1 MFPHA
6 PVIERIDLL
15 KRLSTL
21 ERLNIG
27 LDALLREHGFAFYFF
42 AVDQSLSLVHPA
54 LTSLH
59 NLPEDW
65 FRRYLAEQQMHSDPT
80 VRYTRE
86 HALPLLWR
94 DAHELITDHHAAQVL
109 AGYREA
115 GLGAACT
122 LPLKAPGGAHCWL
135 TLGCDSDDD
144 ASHAR
149 LHDFLPFALLLACTV
164 LDCCLRLTRPAAHPE
179 TVDLNARERDC
190 LAWASEGMT
199 NAEIGTVLGIS
210 DRTAIYHIAS
220 ACRKLGARNR
230 QHAVTR
236 AMLAGQL
243 GARAPATR
251 TRHSKKREP
260 ARSVAASLLRSGD
273 SAAQSSP

>member
-6 PVIERIDLL
+6 PVIERIELL
-15 KRLSTL
+15 NRLSTL

-27 LDALLREHGFAFYFF
+27 LDALLREYGFAFYFF
-42 AVDQSLSLVHPA
+42 GLDQSLSLVRPE

-59 NLPEDW
+59 NLPAEW
-65 FRRYLAEQQMHSDPT
+65 FQRYLAEHQMHSDPT
-80 VRYTRE
+80 VRYARE

-94 DAHELITDHHAAQVL
+94 DADDL
-109 AGYREA
+109 ASDPPATQILQGYRDA

-122 LPLKAPGGAHCWL
+122 LPLKAPGGAPCWL
-135 TLGCDSDDD
+135 TLGCDSDDQT
-144 ASHAR
+144 SHAR
-149 LHDFLPFALLLACTV
+149 LHEFMPFALLLATTV

-179 TVDLNARERDC
+179 TVDLNTRERDC

-199 NAEIGTVLGIS
+199 NAEIGAVLGIS

-236 AMLAGQL
+236 AMLSGQL
-243 GARAPATR
+243 GGSASMTRAR
-251 TRHSKKREP
+251 HGKQREP
-260 ARSVAASLLRSGD
+260 ARSLSTPRLHTGD
-273 SAAQSSP
+273 SATQSSP

>member
-6 PVIERIDLL
+6 PVIERIELL
-15 KRLSTL
+15 NRLSTL

-27 LDALLREHGFAFYFF
+27 LGALLREHGFAFYFF
-42 AVDQSLSLVHPA
+42 GLDQSLSLVHPA

-59 NLPEDW
+59 NLPADW
-65 FRRYLAEQQMHSDPT
+65 FHRYIAEQQMHSDPT

-86 HALPLLWR
+86 QALPLVWR
-94 DAHELITDHHAAQVL
+94 DADAIITDSSALQVL
-109 AGYREA
+109 QGYRAA

-122 LPLKAPGGAHCWL
+122 LPLKAPGGAPCWL
-135 TLGCDSDDD
+135 TLGCDRDDD
-144 ASHAR
+144 DSHAQLR
-149 LHDFLPFALLLACTV
+149 DFMPLALLLAATV

-199 NAEIGTVLGIS
+199 NAEIGAVLGIS

-236 AMLAGQL
+236 AMLSGQL
-243 GARAPATR
+243 GGNAATAR
-251 TRHSKKREP
+251 TRAGKRP
-260 ARSVAASLLRSGD
+260 DLRPRMSRPGD

>member
-6 PVIERIDLL
+6 PVIERIELL
-15 KRLSTL
+15 NRLSTL

-27 LDALLREHGFAFYFF
+27 LDALLREYGFAFYFF
-42 AVDQSLSLVHPA
+42 GLDQSLSLVRPDI
-54 LTSLH
+54 TSLH
-59 NLPEDW
+59 NLPAEW
-65 FRRYLAEQQMHSDPT
+65 FRRYLAEQQIHSDPT
-80 VRYTRE
+80 VRYIRE

-94 DAHELITDHHAAQVL
+94 DIHDIATDHSAAQAL

-115 GLGAACT
+115 GVGAACT
-122 LPLKAPGGAHCWL
+122 LPLKAPGGALCWL
-135 TLGCDSDDD
+135 TLGCDNDDD

-149 LHDFLPFALLLACTV
+149 LHDFLPFALLLASTV

-179 TVDLNARERDC
+179 TVDLNPRERDC

-199 NAEIGTVLGIS
+199 NAEIGAVLGIS

-236 AMLAGQL
+236 AMLSGQL
-243 GARAPATR
+243 GGNPATARAS
-251 TRHSKKREP
+251 HDKKRDP
-260 ARSVAASLLRSGD
+260 AHRLSTPRFRAGD

>member
-6 PVIERIDLL
+6 PVIERIELL
-15 KRLSTL
+15 NRLSTL

-27 LDALLREHGFAFYFF
+27 LDALLREYGFAFYFF
-42 AVDQSLSLVHPA
+42 GLDQSLSLVRPEI
-54 LTSLH
+54 TSLH
-59 NLPEDW
+59 NLPAEW
-65 FRRYLAEQQMHSDPT
+65 FHRYIAEQQVHSDPT

-86 HALPLLWR
+86 HALPLVWH
-94 DAHELITDHHAAQVL
+94 DADDIATDHLAAQVL
-109 AGYREA
+109 QGYRDA

-122 LPLKAPGGAHCWL
+122 LPLKAPGGAPCWL

-144 ASHAR
+144 DSHAR
-149 LHDFLPFALLLACTV
+149 LHDFMPFALLLASTV

-179 TVDLNARERDC
+179 TVNLNTRERDC

-199 NAEIGTVLGIS
+199 NAEIGAVLGIS

-236 AMLAGQL
+236 AMLSGQL
-243 GARAPATR
+243 GGSASMARAN
-251 TRHSKKREP
+251 HDKKREP
-260 ARSVAASLLRSGD
+260 ARSVTSPLFRTGD

>member
-1 MFPHA
+1 MFPYA
-6 PVIERIDLL
+6 PVIERIELL
-15 KRLSTL
+15 NRLSTL

-27 LDALLREHGFAFYFF
+27 LDALLREYGFAFYFF
-42 AVDQSLSLVHPA
+42 ALDQSLSLVRPE

-59 NLPEDW
+59 NLPAEW
-65 FRRYLAEQQMHSDPT
+65 FRRYLAEQHMHSDPT
-80 VRYTRE
+80 VRYTRA
-86 HALPLLWR
+86 HALPLIWR
-94 DAHELITDHHAAQVL
+94 DAHDLTPDTSAAQVL

-122 LPLKAPGGAHCWL
+122 LPLKAPGGAPCWL
-135 TLGCDSDDD
+135 TLGCDSDDE

-149 LHDFLPFALLLACTV
+149 LHDFLPCALLLASTV

-199 NAEIGTVLGIS
+199 NAEIGAALGIS

-236 AMLAGQL
+236 AMLSGQL
-243 GARAPATR
+243 GGSVAMPRPS
-251 TRHSKKREP
+251 HDKKREP
-260 ARSVAASLLRSGD
+260 ARSLSTSRFRAGD